1 MYLLN
6 HGSSEGDDQ
15 GDHGGFVLHFN
26 GDRGYRRL
34 RHGYMGWT
42 GLGLVRH
49 SLFNAYCDT
58 FFLII
63 FGLLGPQGWQT
74 FREFNKGQGGIRR
87 ASMLCIS

>member
-6 HGSSEGDDQ
+6 HGSFRFKESAIRGEG
-15 GDHGGFVLHFN
+15 GLFCCISR

-34 RHGYMGWT
+34 GHGYMGMGWT
-42 GLGLVRH
+42 GLGLARH

-63 FGLLGPQGWQT
+63 FGLLGPWGGA
-74 FREFNKGQGGIRR
+74 RRKAGIRR
-87 ASMLCIS
+87 APMLRIS